1 MGNCSATSAT
11 LENPDPL
18 FDLIMQKDLEQNQW
32 PSIIETYK
40 RNDDHQSLMAKNM
53 SKELFEKLK
62 NIKTPNGWTI
72 SRAINTGTLYPDS
85 FIGCHAGDLE
95 SYHEFKEFFYPV
107 IEGCH
112 FGFKMDGSMKHT
124 TDIDSSKIQV
134 KLEQSA
140 LTKIISTRIRCARNL
155 KIIPLN
161 TVGTKQTRIDVL
173 ELLKKVV
180 AELPVDLQGDLMP
193 LEGMTEEKRK

>member
-18 FDLIMQKDLEQNQW
+18 FDLIVQKDLALNQW
-32 PSIIETYK
+32 PEIIDAHKQNQE
-40 RNDDHQSLMAKNM
+40 HQSLMAKNM
-53 SKELFEKLK
+53 SKQLFEKLK
-62 NIKTPNGWTI
+62 DHKTPNGWTI
-72 SRAINTGTLYPDS
+72 ARAINTGTLYPDS

-95 SYHEFKEFFYPV
+95 SYHDFKEFFYPV

-134 KLEQSA
+134 KLEKNA
-140 LTKIISTRIRCARNL
+140 LDKIVSTRIRCARNL
-155 KIIPLN
+155 KMFPLN
-161 TVGTKQTRIDVL
+161 TVGTKESRNKVL
-173 ELLKKVV
+173 DLVKQVV
-180 AELPVDLQGDLMP
+180 AELPVDLQGELLP